1 MEEESL
7 AEYRIIYCSDKITL
21 RKVTQLHT
29 ERLRLVTIKLMC
41 DSHPAGPVE
50 IPDPAL
56 FYDPKVK
63 PVRQGLA
70 SSELGGWEGGWY
82 YALYRDQL

>member
-1 MEEESL
+1 MVVEDRL

-41 DSHPAGPVE
+41 DNHPAGPVE

-56 FYDPKVK
+56 FYDPKVGCR
-63 PVRQGLA
+63 VELFRL
-70 SSELGGWEGGWY
+70 LGGRM
-82 YALYRDQL
+82 LYRDHRDK

>member
-1 MEEESL
+1 MVVEDRL

-41 DSHPAGPVE
+41 DNHPAGPVE

-56 FYDPKVK
+56 FYDPKVGCR
-63 PVRQGLA
+63 VELSRL
-70 SSELGGWEGGWY
+70 LGGWM
-82 YALYRDQL
+82 LYRDHRDK

>member
-1 MEEESL
+1 MVVEERL
-7 AEYRIIYCSDKITL
+7 AEYRIIYCSDKVTL
-21 RKVTQLHT
+21 RKVSQLHT

-41 DSHPAGPVE
+41 DNHPAGPVE

-63 PVRQGLA
+63 SAVSMAVMRA
-70 SSELGGWEGGWY
+70 REKY
-82 YALYRDQL
+82 

>member
-1 MEEESL
+1 MEEDSL

-41 DSHPAGPVE
+41 DNHPAGPVE

-56 FYDPKVK
+56 FYDPKVRS
-63 PVRQGLA
+63 VGLT
-70 SSELGGWEGGWY
+70 LD
-82 YALYRDQL
+82 LLHL